1 LTVLLKQIIKCNVFF
16 FFFFFFKF
24 FIYLHKA
31 GWRRLRGHPV
41 LKEFHFSF
49 FFFPFTNTHL
59 IYRLTRSI
67 SFQIFDSITDISLL
81 LSLFLSLSLSLRRRW
96 RRLRQQLKAARH
108 RKGGSNSRKE
118 GSASQESYAWSFSG
132 TSLLNSSLPKN
143 LPNLPLSSPISSRKH
158 SLWYSQSL
166 SLSLSP
172 SLSLTHT
179 PTFTSANSA
188 YIAWSHFDFSIII
201 ISLNSLVF

>member
-1 LTVLLKQIIKCNVFF
+1 MEKIAWPPSSKII
-16 FFFFFFKF
+16 
-24 FIYLHKA
+24 
-31 GWRRLRGHPV
+31 P
-41 LKEFHFSF
+41 F

-59 IYRLTRSI
+59 IYRHTRSI
-67 SFQIFDSITDISLL
+67 SVQTSIPSLI
-81 LSLFLSLSLSLRRRW
+81 FLSFFTFLSLSLRRRW

-158 SLWYSQSL
+158 SLWYSL
-166 SLSLSP
+166 

-179 PTFTSANSA
+179 HTFTAANSTS
-188 YIAWSHFDFSIII
+188 IA
-201 ISLNSLVF
+201 